1 MVTQSGSARV
11 SLLST
16 FFFALRMRAHTLA
29 FIERP
34 GEIEFKFICKE
45 EEETRLAKQA
55 IFNVP
60 SANQINRERFDQRMG
75 RSVRFHPQNDQLWD
89 QTNADL
95 YHDFEED

>member
-1 MVTQSGSARV
+1 MVTQSDSARV

-60 SANQINRERFDQRMG
+60 SAN
-75 RSVRFHPQNDQLWD
+75 
-89 QTNADL
+89 
-95 YHDFEED
+95 